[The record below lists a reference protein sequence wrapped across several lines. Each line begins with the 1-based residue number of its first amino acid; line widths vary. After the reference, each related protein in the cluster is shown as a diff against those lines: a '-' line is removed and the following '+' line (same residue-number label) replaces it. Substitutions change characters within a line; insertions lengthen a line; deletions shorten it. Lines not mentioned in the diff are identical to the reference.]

1 MVLDN
6 VRRICAEL
14 GISIAEACRRAGI
27 SRDTVMDWTG
37 DHKPTGVNLIKM
49 AKALNVDPE
58 ELLKE
63 EE

>member
-14 GISIAEACRRAGI
+14 GISIAEACRRSGVP
-27 SRDTVMDWTG
+27 RDTVMDWTD
-37 DHKPTGVNLIKM
+37 DHKPNGTNLIKM
-49 AKALNVDPE
+49 AKALGVDPE

-63 EE
+63 GE